1 MGNPAMFPLLYK
13 CQASD
18 IMLVEINPIRI
29 DDVPTTARA
38 IADRMNGI
46 SFNATMMRE
55 MRTIAFVTRMLDQ
68 QQLLGRTRYRRINF
82 HMIQA
87 EREMAAFG
95 VSSKLNADW
104 GVLNYAVR
112 SRPRHGR

>member
-1 MGNPAMFPLLYK
+1 MFPLLYNCK
-13 CQASD
+13 ASD

-29 DDVPTTARA
+29 DEVPTTARA

-87 EREMAAFG
+87 EREMAALRRFQQAECG
-95 VSSKLNADW
+95 LGILNH
-104 GVLNYAVR
+104 AVR
-112 SRPRHGR
+112 SRPRDGG